1 MTETVPL
8 KIDEILLPMEGSSWA
23 LSGYKQLKLVAKTEL
38 GGTEQWWCEI
48 TSRHATTMTTLSTY
62 TLRQGW
68 VRKPTFFQVGKTYT
82 WSSGYSDETFLVKEL
97 FQIPNPQS
105 RGEDV
110 SAFAVVTDSWG
121 KQFGMSLSRSDFR
134 RMKLA

>member
-8 KIDEILLPMEGSSWA
+8 KIDEILVPKEGTTWD
-23 LSGYKQLKLVAKTEL
+23 LNGYKQLKLVSVNKLA
-38 GGTEQWWCEI
+38 GTEQWWCEM
-48 TSRHATTMTTLSTY
+48 TSRHGTTMTTFSTY
-62 TLRQGW
+62 TLRKGW

-82 WSSGYSDETFLVKEL
+82 WNAGYGGETFLVKEI
-97 FQIPNPQS
+97 FQIENPQS

-110 SAFAVVTDSWG
+110 SAFAVATNSWG
-121 KQFGMSLSRSDFR
+121 KQYGMSLSRSDFR

>member
-1 MTETVPL
+1 MTAIVPL
-8 KIDEILLPMEGSSWA
+8 KIDEILVPIEGSSWD
-23 LSGYKQLKLVAKTEL
+23 LNGYKQAKLVAKTEL
-38 GGTEQWWCEI
+38 SDTEQWWCEI
-48 TSRHATTMTTLSTY
+48 TSRYATTMTTMSTR
-62 TLRQGW
+62 TLRTGW

-82 WSSGYSDETFLVKEL
+82 WSRYDGETYLVKEL

-110 SAFAVVTDSWG
+110 SAFAVVTNSWG
-121 KQFGMSLSRSDFR
+121 KQYGMSLSRSDFR